1 MTMKKVLFITA
12 LMVVSVS
19 FELPAQEVVDKVDTL
34 PAAYKI
40 DRRTVV
46 RKTGEMVAGLK
57 EIRGVVAPLGEGD
70 PIKWAQQMPGVT
82 TGADGGSAMYVRGS
96 NAGANLCTVDGIPI
110 YGFSHILGLTT
121 VLPSDVIDEV
131 SLVRSG
137 FTGSETNF
145 TASHLRIKT
154 KTSVEQKIKTTVN
167 INNFLAGAGMEA
179 KLGNKMYFI
188 VNGRVSPLAYEFD
201 AMKSLT
207 RQFSAFK
214 TFDAKVWDVFAKTG
228 YVFNT
233 KNALSATFLYSRDS
247 YVFNMTGSKN
257 NMGWSNMAGSLA
269 FSNTAGKVYT
279 DVDLAYTSFSTLQ
292 NMVPI
297 SSDFTKKTLNLN
309 SGLQELSLSTDMH
322 YVAARHFDFVWGAKA
337 RVAWFKSGSF
347 SEVGTTPILLGS
359 AYFQGNYNW
368 SRYLELKA
376 VVRGNFYRHFSS
388 SYNSFEP
395 EYGAGIKFNIT
406 PELNIE
412 FNQDHLVQF
421 YHTLEGLPVGWSLDM
436 IVPSLEF
443 IAPEKVD
450 QSSLTLTFKNSH
462 HVASAGAFYKH
473 MQNLVYNK
481 HAQNLF
487 GEIADDWEVGLDT
500 GKGRSYGAEFL
511 YEYTNHDFY
520 ARASYTWS
528 KTNRYGFMSINDG
541 APFHAKFDRTHVLNA
556 TFQWKGI
563 NLTFIYQ
570 SGNWENAAAQEY
582 MVHTKDGLKT
592 AQFFAG
598 VNNYKMPDII
608 RLDVGYSMS
617 FRTSRVEHDIN
628 LGICNVL
635 NRFNPF
641 MMYYDTY
648 SSGWKMVA
656 MLPILPSLSY
666 RLSF

>member
-1 MTMKKVLFITA
+1 MAVF
-12 LMVVSVS
+12 VS
-19 FELPAQEVVDKVDTL
+19 FELVAQDVFDKVDTL
-34 PAAYKI
+34 PAAFKVE
-40 DRRTVV
+40 RRAVI
-46 RKTGEMVAGLK
+46 RKTGELVAGLE
-57 EIRGVVAPLGEGD
+57 EIRSVVAPLGEGD

-121 VLPSDVIDEV
+121 VLPSDVIGEV

-137 FTGSETNF
+137 FTGSGNNF

-154 KTSVEQKIKTTVN
+154 KASVEKNVKTNVSA
-167 INNFLAGAGMEA
+167 NNFLAGAGLEA
-179 KLGNKMYFI
+179 KLGRKMYLI
-188 VNGRVSPLAYEFD
+188 VNGRVSPLAYEFNEIQRLS
-201 AMKSLT
+201 K
-207 RQFSAFK
+207 QFDTFR

-228 YVFNT
+228 YVFDARN
-233 KNALSATFLYSRDS
+233 NVSATFLYSRDL
-247 YVFNMTGSKN
+247 YDFNMTGSKN
-257 NMGWSNMAGSLA
+257 SMGWSNIAGALA
-269 FSNTAGKVYT
+269 FSNTSGRVHTDMALTYT
-279 DVDLAYTSFSTLQ
+279 GFNTLQ
-292 NMVPI
+292 NMKPI
-297 SSDFTKKTLNLN
+297 SSDYTKKSLNLN
-309 SGLQELSLSTDMH
+309 SGLQELAFSTDMH
-322 YVAARHFDFVWGAKA
+322 YVSENHLDFEWGAKA

-347 SEVGTTPILLGS
+347 SEIEATPVLLGS
-359 AYFQGNYNW
+359 AYLQGNYNW
-368 SRYLELKA
+368 SRYLELRA

-395 EYGAGIKFNIT
+395 EYSAGIKYNIV
-406 PELNIE
+406 PELSLE
-412 FNQDHLVQF
+412 LSQDHLVQF

-436 IVPSLEF
+436 IVPSLDF

-450 QSSLTLTFKNSH
+450 QSSFSLTYRNNH
-462 HVASAGAFYKH
+462 HLASVGAFYKH

-487 GEIADDWEVGLDT
+487 GELADDWEVGLDT

-511 YEYTNHDFY
+511 YEYSNQDFY

-528 KTNRYGFMSINDG
+528 KTNRYGFASINDG

-582 MVHTKDGLKT
+582 LVHTKDGLQT

-598 VNNYKMPDII
+598 VNDYKMPDIF
-608 RLDVGYSMS
+608 RLDVGYSLS
-617 FRTSRVEHDIN
+617 FRTSRVEHNIN

-648 SSGWKMVA
+648 SNGWKMVA
-656 MLPILPSLSY
+656 MLPILPSFSY
-666 RLSF
+666 KLSF